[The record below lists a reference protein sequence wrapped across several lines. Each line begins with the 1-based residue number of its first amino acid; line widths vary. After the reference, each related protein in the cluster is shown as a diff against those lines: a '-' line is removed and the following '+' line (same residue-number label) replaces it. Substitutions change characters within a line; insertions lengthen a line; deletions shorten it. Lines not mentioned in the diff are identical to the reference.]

1 MLYYVNINLIL
12 YYERFILQ
20 IKIKNCKLIDY
31 YIPQNHIFS
40 LNFYKYRMLRTRNHM
55 ISNFHKI

>member
-20 IKIKNCKLIDY
+20 IKIKNCKLIYY
-31 YIPQNHIFS
+31 YIPQNHLPKSYIFVKF
-40 LNFYKYRMLRTRNHM
+40 L
-55 ISNFHKI
+55 